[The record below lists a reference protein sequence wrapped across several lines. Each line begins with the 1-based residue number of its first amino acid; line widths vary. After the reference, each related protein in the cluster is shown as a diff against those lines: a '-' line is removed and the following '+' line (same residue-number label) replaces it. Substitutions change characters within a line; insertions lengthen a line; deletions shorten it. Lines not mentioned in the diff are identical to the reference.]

1 VAFVP
6 DDSKTI
12 KAFVDRIESGT
23 AVLEQLD
30 SKMTL
35 NFPVVLLPDSVEEGS
50 VVEVTVKD
58 RPQLAE
64 KRREQIEEL
73 QHRLIEQPN
82 DE

>member
-1 VAFVP
+1 MP

-23 AVLEQLD
+23 AILEQLNGNV
-30 SKMTL
+30 TL
-35 NFPVVLLPDSVEEGS
+35 NFPVFLLPDSAEEGS

-58 RPQLAE
+58 RPKLAE
-64 KRREQIEEL
+64 KRRKEIEEQ
-73 QHRLIEQPN
+73 QHRLIDKP

>member
-1 VAFVP
+1 MP

-64 KRREQIEEL
+64 QRRQQIEEQ
-73 QHRLIEQPN
+73 QHRLIEKP
-82 DE
+82 DDD